1 MIQWSR
7 VQSRTPKW
15 IQMVGCF
22 RFVKLPLK
30 FRLLSDY
37 FISLIWPGYARLL
50 HDTQLL
56 LGCQDAMSAFQRPS
70 SPDPF
75 ADEERPSGRSL
86 EGSLTIDHW
95 SLAGACPSTRDWSWS
110 SWTNPS
116 KNPRRR
122 GGGGVCVGGSS
133 ESNQGEKDEK
143 GTVNQY
149 QSISIKSINI
159 IQSCFC
165 LSSTP
170 SSINAKGKRHP
181 TLVTPEQLT
190 TGAGLMLQFSQE
202 PGEMDPSSPSKPR
215 QSQAHRCSQGC
226 ARCSEWKYE
235 WT

>member
-1 MIQWSR
+1 VITLYHWFGQAM
-7 VQSRTPKW
+7 
-15 IQMVGCF
+15 
-22 RFVKLPLK
+22 
-30 FRLLSDY
+30 
-37 FISLIWPGYARLL
+37 PGYFMTPSSCWDARTL
-50 HDTQLL
+50 
-56 LGCQDAMSAFQRPS
+56 CRPS
-70 SPDPF
+70 NGPVHQIHLLMKRGPRVGRWRGHWPSTTDPLQVPAHQQETGHEAVGQTLQKIHGDGAEGVF
-75 ADEERPSGRSL
+75 VWGEVLRATKGKRMKKGRS
-86 EGSLTIDHW
+86 I
-95 SLAGACPSTRDWSWS
+95 
-110 SWTNPS
+110 NI
-116 KNPRRR
+116 
-122 GGGGVCVGGSS
+122 
-133 ESNQGEKDEK
+133 
-143 GTVNQY
+143 NQY